1 MAFTNTNDFLE
12 GRTPTVY
19 PSGSE
24 VVTQSASIALVAGDL
39 TLNNFGKVGI
49 LPAGCIPV
57 AMYVDSA
64 DLDTGVTPAITLDV
78 GLLNAAGTAFTTTF
92 ATGLTVAQAGGVV
105 QVLSAAML
113 RLAADATADR
123 IIGVKISA
131 APATAAAGTLIL
143 HTHYKSA

>member
-57 AMYVDSA
+57 AMYVDSD
-64 DLDTGVTPAITLDV
+64 DLDTGVAAITLDV
-78 GLLNAAGTAFTTTF
+78 GILNAGGTAFTTTF

-113 RLAADATADR
+113 RLAADDTADR